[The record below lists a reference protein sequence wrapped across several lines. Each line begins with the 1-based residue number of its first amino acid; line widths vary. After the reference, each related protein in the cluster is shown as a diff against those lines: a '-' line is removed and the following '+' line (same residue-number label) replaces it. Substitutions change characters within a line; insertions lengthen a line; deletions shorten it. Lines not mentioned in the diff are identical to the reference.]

1 MKTVLLLEMKI
12 KEIMAMKFRT
22 LRRHVREGFKN
33 VLRNGWMS
41 VASIGAV
48 TVTLILVG
56 TFVAIMLNV
65 NEMAHKVEEDVE
77 IKVLIELTADD
88 EEVTEL
94 GEEIQAING
103 VGTVRFSTKD
113 DELQHLV
120 ESMGEQ
126 GEAWA
131 LYEQDNPLNHAYVIK
146 AADPQNTESIAKEI
160 ESFDQVYKV
169 VYGQEVV
176 SNLFKFNNY
185 ARVIGVV
192 LIAGL
197 VLTAVFLI
205 SNTIKLTIMARSTE
219 IGVMKLVG
227 ATNGFIRWPFFV
239 EGLLLGVLGSL
250 LPIGVIAGGYYYIIN
265 NVSGKTSFYF
275 VELLPYSPFI
285 WQLSAIILLFGAF
298 IGVWGSVMSVRK
310 FLKV

>member
-1 MKTVLLLEMKI
+1 
-12 KEIMAMKFRT
+12 MKFRT
-22 LRRHVREGFKN
+22 MRRHVREGFRN
-33 VLRNGWMS
+33 IIRNGWMS
-41 VASIGAV
+41 IASIGAV

-65 NEMAHKVEEDVE
+65 NEMANKVEEDVE
-77 IKVLIELTADD
+77 IKVLIDLTAEDD
-88 EEVTEL
+88 DVTEL
-94 GEEIQAING
+94 GEQIEELSE
-103 VGTVRFSTKD
+103 VGMVRFSTKD
-113 DELQHLV
+113 DELEHLV
-120 ESMGEQ
+120 DSMGEQ

-146 AADPQNTESIAKEI
+146 AADPQDTEKIATEV
-160 ESFDQVYKV
+160 ETFDHVYKV

-185 ARVIGVV
+185 ARAIGLV

-227 ATNGFIRWPFFV
+227 ATNGFIRWPFFI
-239 EGLLLGVLGSL
+239 EGLLLGILGAI
-250 LPIGVIAGGYYYIIN
+250 LPISLIAGGYYYIVN
-265 NVSGKTSFYF
+265 NFSGQTSFYF
-275 VELLPYSPFI
+275 VELLPFNPFV
-285 WQLSAIILLFGAF
+285 WQLSGIILLFGAF
-298 IGVWGSVMSVRK
+298 IGMWGSVMSVRK